1 MGSKVIVAKDLKIS
15 YGNETIIENSSFSI
29 SSGEMVF
36 LTGASGSGKTTILKH
51 LYGELK
57 PTSGFLNVG
66 GFDMKKATNRKL
78 LNLRKYIGVVFQDYK
93 LISDWNIEKN
103 VMLPL
108 LIAGIDKK
116 LAMKKVHQFL
126 AEVKLSHRAD
136 KYPTQL
142 SGGEQQRAGVARAI
156 INEPVLILA
165 DEPTGNLDG
174 FSADSVMK
182 LFKKA
187 NELGIT
193 LLIAT
198 HHLPEDFEVP
208 YRQLHIEDRKIYEVS

>member
-1 MGSKVIVAKDLKIS
+1 MASKVIVAKDLKIS

-29 SSGEMVF
+29 TSGEMVF
-36 LTGASGSGKTTILKH
+36 ITGASGSGKTTVLKH

-57 PTSGFLNVG
+57 PTEGYLNVG
-66 GFDMKKATNRKL
+66 GFDMKKVTNRKL

-93 LISDWNIEKN
+93 LIKDWNIENN

-116 LAMKKVHQFL
+116 LAIKKVHKFL
-126 AEVKLSHRAD
+126 EEVQLIHRAD
-136 KYPTQL
+136 KYPHQL
-142 SGGEQQRAGVARAI
+142 SGGEQQRAGVVRSI

-165 DEPTGNLDG
+165 DEPTGNLDE
-174 FSADSVMK
+174 FSADKVMK
-182 LFKKA
+182 IFKKA
-187 NELGIT
+187 NEIGIT

-198 HHLPEDFEVP
+198 HNLPDDFEIP
-208 YRQLHIEDRKIYEVS
+208 YRQLHIEDRRIYEIS